1 MNVLHGPMQGPIG
14 GFTVGGTRTAAAGGG
29 PALLAGDNTTPSAFT
44 GISSSEFYYT
54 YLAKTA
60 VASGTPAT
68 IKVYIGTSITA
79 NNIVAAIYN
88 SSNAKIAET
97 SATAI
102 VENAWVTCTVT
113 GSPGSITS
121 GQTYRIGFVADGNL
135 NMGCRA
141 TSWESSHV
149 ASTYPAVPATIDPD
163 NENGAAPEPAI
174 YVMS

>member
-1 MNVLHGPMQGPIG
+1 MIATPITGPFGSG
-14 GFTVGGTRTAAAGGG
+14 SGVGGRHTVHGGG
-29 PALLAGDNTTPSAFT
+29 STQLLGNSATPTNFRSISA
-44 GISSSEFYYT
+44 SEFYYNHI
-54 YLAKTA
+54 AFTA
-60 VASGTPAT
+60 SASGTPAT

-79 NNIVAAIYN
+79 DNIVAALYN

-97 SATAI
+97 SVTAI
-102 VENAWVTCTVT
+102 VENAWVNCTVT

-121 GQTYRIGFVADGNL
+121 GQTYRVGFVADGDL
-135 NMGCRA
+135 HMGCRA
-141 TSWESSHV
+141 TNWESALV

>member
-1 MNVLHGPMQGPIG
+1 MLAHGGVIG
-14 GFTVGGTRTAAAGGG
+14 AAGVASGG
-29 PALLAGDNTTPSAFT
+29 GGSTQLLGNSALPTNFVEISA
-44 GISSSEFYYT
+44 SEFYYN
-54 YLAKTA
+54 YPAFTA

-79 NNIVAAIYN
+79 NNIVAALYN

-97 SATAI
+97 SATAV
-102 VENAWVTCTVT
+102 VEDAWVNCTVT
-113 GSPGSITS
+113 GSPGAITS
-121 GQTYRIGFVADGNL
+121 GQTYRVGFVADGNL
-135 NMGCRA
+135 NMGCRD

>member
-1 MNVLHGPMQGPIG
+1 MISPPF
-14 GFTVGGTRTAAAGGG
+14 GFLRKAAGGG
-29 PALLAGDNTTPSAFT
+29 GGSTQLLGNSATPTNFSSISA
-44 GISSSEFYYT
+44 SEFYYN
-54 YLAKTA
+54 YTA
-60 VASGTPAT
+60 FTAAASGTPAT

-79 NNIVAAIYN
+79 NNIVAALYN

-97 SATAI
+97 SATAV
-102 VENAWVTCTVT
+102 VEDAWVTCPVT

-121 GQTYRIGFVADGNL
+121 GQTYRVGFVADGDL

-141 TSWESSHV
+141 TSWESAHV
-149 ASTYPAVPATIDPD
+149 ASTYPAVPATLDPD